1 MHTQLQGQTDRP
13 LPPPLLPSTCCS
25 AALVPQ
31 ARLQGHRHYVQGV
44 AWDPLGAWMI
54 SQSADRYT
62 HTQQRQ
68 WPLQQAGGDPRA
80 ATNRHPS
87 AHIA

>member
-62 HTQQRQ
+62 HSNGSGLCSRLVATPGQQ
-68 WPLQQAGGDPRA
+68 PIGTLQP
-80 ATNRHPS
+80 
-87 AHIA
+87 I